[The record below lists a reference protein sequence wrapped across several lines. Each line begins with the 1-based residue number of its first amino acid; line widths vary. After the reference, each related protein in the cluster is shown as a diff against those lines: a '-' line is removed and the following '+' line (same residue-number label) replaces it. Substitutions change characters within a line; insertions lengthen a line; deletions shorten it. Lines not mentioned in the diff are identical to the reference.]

1 MSLVK
6 NNGIPRLGEA
16 FDIQFRAEVFNI
28 LNRSNYNNP
37 LKAGTQ
43 LFSAAPAP
51 TAANPTPALVGNAL
65 TSSEGAISS
74 TATSSRQMQFALK
87 IIF

>member
-6 NNGIPRLGEA
+6 NNSIPRLGES
-16 FDIQFRAEVFNI
+16 FNVQFRAEVFNI
-28 LNRSNYNNP
+28 LNHSNYNNP

-51 TAANPTPALVGNAL
+51 TASSPTPVLVGSPL
-65 TSSEGAISS
+65 TSSEGAISA

-87 IIF
+87 VIF